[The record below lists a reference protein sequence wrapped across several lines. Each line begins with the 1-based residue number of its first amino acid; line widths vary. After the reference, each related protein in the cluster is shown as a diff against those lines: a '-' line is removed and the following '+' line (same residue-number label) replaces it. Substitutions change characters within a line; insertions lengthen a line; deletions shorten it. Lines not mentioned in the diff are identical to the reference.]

1 MVGNRS
7 RWART
12 SQWVIGAWAIGCAPK
27 NHDSSA
33 ASQTSL
39 RAPVNSHAVAAG
51 EQGSVGG
58 AGAVLA
64 SPVAPKARPPVD
76 IAATRPATAL
86 SNVNLLHMVPARI
99 AVSSAVRNPHDFPEY
114 LVDNH
119 LETAWNSRTGDLV
132 GGWID
137 FQIPKDAKVRSIELT
152 SGYSRVKGK
161 DDLFLQN
168 HRISRIELIRDGQ
181 SLGEFPLDVNQRGL
195 QPIAV
200 AGEGGIYRILV
211 KATVPGTRRDW
222 RELAVSELRVM
233 GDPGKELRPPEERI
247 QVAVGGL
254 ENYSPD
260 ELRTSG
266 MAIRES
272 DADPLAF
279 ATPEAL
285 CANFVKSAK
294 AGAAEL
300 LSNASGRGIEK
311 LDTPFCHVIAEEHA
325 IAPNPIYSNP
335 TAVLVSDGLW
345 KRKQLVVKVQRGY
358 VLIPVFW
365 QSEDPLDPGCPS
377 IFRTERIEPLRI
389 ENGHLVVTETGRRYV
404 EGSKDGKATYL
415 TIQGAT
421 WCGEAG
427 GKLTCH
433 SYDPSNVGSLD
444 KFSIA
449 PDGTLHIQ

>member
-1 MVGNRS
+1 MVVNRLGRVRLS
-7 RWART
+7 Y
-12 SQWVIGAWAIGCAPK
+12 WVIGAWAIGCAPK
-27 NHDSSA
+27 NHDSVALRPFSNEPVMSSPVSA
-33 ASQTSL
+33 SEA
-39 RAPVNSHAVAAG
+39 RAPGRADAG
-51 EQGSVGG
+51 
-58 AGAVLA
+58 LA
-64 SPVAPKARPPVD
+64 QAMD
-76 IAATRPATAL
+76 IATSRPAPAL
-86 SNVNLLHMVPARI
+86 RNVNLLHWVPARI

-137 FQIPKDAKVRSIELT
+137 FQIPNDAKVRSVELT

-200 AGEGGIYRILV
+200 SGPGGTYRILV
-211 KATVPGTRRDW
+211 KSTVPGSRRDW

-233 GDPGKELRPPEERI
+233 GDPGKDLRPPEERI

-254 ENYSPD
+254 DNYSPD
-260 ELRTSG
+260 ELQTSG
-266 MAIRES
+266 MAIRET

-285 CANFVKSAK
+285 CANFVKNAK

-300 LSNASGRGIEK
+300 LSSASGQGIEK
-311 LDTPFCHVIAEEHA
+311 LSTPFCHAIAEEHA
-325 IAPNPIYSNP
+325 IPSNPIYSNP
-335 TAVLVSDGLW
+335 ITVLVFDGLW

-358 VLIPVFW
+358 VLIPVYW

-377 IFRTERIEPLRI
+377 IFRTERLEPVRV
-389 ENGHLVVTETGRRYV
+389 ENGHLVVTETGRRTM
-404 EGSKDGKATYL
+404 EASEDGKVTYL
-415 TIQGAT
+415 EIHGAT
-421 WCGEAG
+421 WCKETG

-433 SYDPSNVGSLD
+433 AYDPANVGSLD

-449 PDGTLHIQ
+449 PDGTLHVQ